1 MHTTCNSPALFVLR
15 RGRRY
20 FTGSQW
26 SCCKQWT
33 TSRRRA
39 AAYLGLAAV
48 VNAMNIGA
56 HVAPYGGGRSLL

>member
-1 MHTTCNSPALFVLR
+1 MHADRPELFVLR

-20 FTGSQW
+20 FTGDVW

-48 VNAMNIGA
+48 VNAMRIGA
-56 HVAPYGGGRSLL
+56 RVAPYAGGRSLL